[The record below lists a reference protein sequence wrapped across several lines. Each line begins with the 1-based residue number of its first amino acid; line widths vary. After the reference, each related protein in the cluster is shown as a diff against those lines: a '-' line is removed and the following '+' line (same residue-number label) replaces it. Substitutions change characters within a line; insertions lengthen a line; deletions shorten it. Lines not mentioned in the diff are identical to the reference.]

1 MGLQYFVT
9 PLQSNTLR
17 NVLRNA
23 LHCNASTKL
32 RNAVYSP
39 SRIKQGS
46 VYRLVAEWPRLG
58 TEDLVGRLLDPR
70 DDVHEDRDPP
80 NLSLVSKRLLS

>member
-1 MGLQYFVT
+1 MTQAVHSDGLSKVD
-9 PLQSNTLR
+9 N
-17 NVLRNA
+17 
-23 LHCNASTKL
+23 
-32 RNAVYSP
+32 
-39 SRIKQGS
+39 
-46 VYRLVAEWPRLG
+46 RLVAERPRLG